1 MTWTSF
7 IGKLNSILG
16 SVVPLAMFTIYFG
29 IFFVKVET
37 ESLFYCIDCLGS
49 VHHTVVKVLIVTSL
63 LINTAAAGQS
73 CPIHNGILAII
84 MEYLTNTRYYFDNR
98 SFSFLCFDVV
108 AFCFCLKL
116 VLVLTITT
124 EEWRL
129 VKVPWGL
136 ARLSR
141 TLPAR

>member
-1 MTWTSF
+1 MMNF
-7 IGKLNSILG
+7 DQDLCLNLQYDFGKMNSTLG

-73 CPIHNGILAII
+73 CSIHNDGILTII
-84 MEYLTNTRYYFDNR
+84 QE
-98 SFSFLCFDVV
+98 
-108 AFCFCLKL
+108 
-116 VLVLTITT
+116 
-124 EEWRL
+124 
-129 VKVPWGL
+129 
-136 ARLSR
+136 
-141 TLPAR
+141 